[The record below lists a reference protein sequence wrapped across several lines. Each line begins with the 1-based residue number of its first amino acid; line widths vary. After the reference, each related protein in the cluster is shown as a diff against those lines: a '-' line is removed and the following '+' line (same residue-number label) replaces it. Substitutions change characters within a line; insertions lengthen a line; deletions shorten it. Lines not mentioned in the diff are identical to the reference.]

1 MKLNISMLKKAFLL
15 LITVF
20 AFTAI
25 QAQQK
30 KISGTVTDAGDG
42 LGIPGV
48 SVVVK
53 GTTNGVSTDIDG
65 KFTLNVNVGDIVV
78 FSFIGYKEQEVVVAD
93 QTIINIKLAPETE
106 NLEEVVVIGYGT
118 ASKKDLTGSVNLVTN
133 KDFNKA
139 PASDPSGLIQGK
151 IAGVEVTSNGG
162 APGETQSIRIRGNGS
177 LSLTNE
183 PLLVVDGVPSD
194 MSLLNTINPND
205 VASMT
210 VLKDASSTAIY
221 GSRAANGVLLVTT
234 KKGKVDQP
242 FTVHMGMKHSYS
254 FVNDYVDVM
263 DAKQFSELI
272 KKNFP
277 KDAGKLGNT
286 DTDWQ
291 KEIYQTAPTTDL
303 NLSFAGG
310 LKNLPYR
317 VSLGHTNQ
325 KGVLKT
331 DKFKRSTAKLS
342 LTPRFLDNSL
352 KVELNAAVSH
362 IKRNM
367 ANRGAI
373 GAAVEFDPTQPIYD
387 KSHRSEFFTWSDT
400 NGDISLAPTNPLAML
415 NLSDN
420 HKTEKRFVGNAKID
434 YTLPFLPELTAT
446 INVGLDKSKADGANI
461 TDPKMPKTAITL
473 LENTSDYT
481 DESTNKLFDA
491 YVNYKKDFN
500 DKHKFSL
507 MLGHSYQSF
516 EYYNEGRKVEKHT
529 DAKQNID
536 QSYIN
541 KSKSV
546 LMSFFG
552 RMNYSF
558 KNKYMLTA
566 TLRADA
572 SSKLNKDD
580 RWGYFPSVAFA
591 WNIANEDFL
600 KDSETINSLKLRL
613 GYGEVGNVNGLGD
626 YKFITNYEKSDDN
639 HMYQFGDKRYYMYRP
654 SAVSKN
660 LRWEIGDTK
669 NIGIDYSLFNHR
681 VFGSIDAY
689 VKTTKDL
696 IASVAI
702 DPLTNFSNRIDM
714 NIGEMTNKGV
724 ELSLNVRPVKST
736 EDFSWIVNYNF
747 AYNKNKVEALTNTM
761 AVGGINGGTGN
772 TVQLQKEGEVPN
784 SFYLYR
790 QLYNAATGRPIEGLF
805 LDVNNDGQLNV
816 ADLRINQSPYA
827 DFTMGFGMNMKYKRF
842 DFNFASRLSV
852 GNYVYNNINSLLSPL
867 AQASNNGVLRNRSTD
882 FYNNGFVSET
892 TANYMSDYFL
902 ENASFF
908 KLDNIT
914 IGYSLP
920 EDNGVKVRIYATM
933 QNVFTITDYKGLDP
947 EINGGIENNF
957 YPRPKVVLVG
967 LSLNF

>member
-1 MKLNISMLKKAFLL
+1 MKRNISMLKKAFLL
-15 LITVF
+15 LVTVF

-30 KISGTVTDAGDG
+30 KISGTVTDANDG
-42 LGIPGV
+42 MGIPGV

-65 KFTLNVNVGDIVV
+65 KFTLNVEVGNIVV
-78 FSFIGYKEQEVVVAD
+78 FSFIGYKEQEVLIAD
-93 QTIINIKLAPETE
+93 QSVVDIKLAPASEKID
-106 NLEEVVVIGYGT
+106 EVVVIGYGT
-118 ASKKDLTGSVNLVTN
+118 AAKKDLTGSVNLVTN

-162 APGETQSIRIRGNGS
+162 APGENQSIRIRGNGS

-194 MSLLNTINPND
+194 MSLLNTINPSD

-242 FTVHMGMKHSYS
+242 FTVQVGAKHSYS

-263 DAKQFSELI
+263 NAKQFSELI
-272 KKNFP
+272 KKHFP
-277 KDAGKLGNT
+277 KDAGKLGKAN
-286 DTDWQ
+286 TDWQ

-303 NLSFAGG
+303 NVSLAGG

-317 VSLGHTNQ
+317 LSLGHTNQ
-325 KGVLKT
+325 SGVLKT
-331 DKFKRSTAKLS
+331 DKFKRTNAKIS
-342 LTPRFLDNSL
+342 LTPSFFDNSL
-352 KVELNAAVSH
+352 KLQVNAAVSQ

-373 GAAVEFDPTQPIYD
+373 GAAVEFDPTQPIHD
-387 KSHRSEFFTWSDT
+387 KKHRSGYFTWADD
-400 NGDISLAPTNPLAML
+400 NGDISLAPTNPLALL
-415 NLSDN
+415 NLIDN
-420 HKTEKRFVGNAKID
+420 HKTEKRFIGNAKID
-434 YTLPFLPELTAT
+434 YTLPFFSDLTAT
-446 INVGLDKSKADGANI
+446 VNVGLDKSKADGASI
-461 TDPKMPKTAITL
+461 TDKTMPKSATSL
-473 LENTSDYT
+473 LANTFDYSN
-481 DESTNKLFDA
+481 ESTNKLFDF
-491 YVNYKKDFN
+491 YVNYKKTLN
-500 DKHKFSL
+500 EKHNLSL

-516 EYYNEGRKVEKHT
+516 EYYNSGRRIEKHN
-529 DAKQNID
+529 DPKKNID
-536 QSYIN
+536 QPYID

-546 LMSFFG
+546 LISFFG

-558 KNKYMLTA
+558 DNKYMLTA

-580 RWGYFPSVAFA
+580 RWGYFPSFAFA
-591 WNIANEDFL
+591 WNLSNEDFL
-600 KDSETINSLKLRL
+600 KGSETIDNLKLRL

-626 YKFITNYEKSDDN
+626 YKFITNYERSDDN
-639 HMYQFGDKRYYMYRP
+639 HMYQFDDKRYHMYRP
-654 SAVSKN
+654 SAVSKD
-660 LRWEIGDTK
+660 LKWEIGDTK
-669 NIGIDYSLFNHR
+669 NIGVDYSLFNHR
-681 VFGSIDAY
+681 VYGSFDAY
-689 VKTTKDL
+689 IKTTKDL

-702 DPLTNFSNRIDM
+702 DPFTNFSNRIDR

-724 ELSLNVRPVKST
+724 ELSVNVRPVKST
-736 EDFSWIVNYNF
+736 EDFSWTINYNF
-747 AYNKNKVEALTNTM
+747 AYNKNKVEKLTNTM
-761 AVGGINGGTGN
+761 TVGGISGGTGN
-772 TVQLQKEGEVPN
+772 TVQLQKEGETPN
-784 SFYLYR
+784 SFYLYQ
-790 QLYNAATGRPIEGLF
+790 QLYNAVTGKPIEGLF
-805 LDVNNDGQLNV
+805 VNVNNDDQLNV

-842 DFNFASRLSV
+842 DFNFSSRLSV

-914 IGYSLP
+914 VGYTLP
-920 EDNGVKVRIYATM
+920 EDDGIRVRIYATM